1 MIKSEVIQSVGI
13 LLFILRRRRRRRR
26 RRRMRRNRKRND
38 VGVKMM
44 LIMMMRRRRRRRRRK
59 RERGIGR
66 GRRAV
71 IQEELTYIC
80 SVIEVTIFIF
90 ELVIM
95 PSISSFVELTCSFP
109 HVIVD
114 THAVVIVVT
123 MQLAVLKISN
133 NFSSYSV
140 VYQTLAYEE
149 ERSSELQCTSII

>member
-1 MIKSEVIQSVGI
+1 MIKGEVIQSVGI
-13 LLFILRRRRRRRR
+13 LLFILRRRRRR

-44 LIMMMRRRRRRRRRK
+44 LIMMRRRRRK

-95 PSISSFVELTCSFP
+95 PSISSFVELTCSCP

>member
-1 MIKSEVIQSVGI
+1 MKELNSWMIKGEVIQSVGI
-13 LLFILRRRRRRRR
+13 LLFILRRRRRRR

-44 LIMMMRRRRRRRRRK
+44 LIMMMMRRRRRRRRRK

-95 PSISSFVELTCSFP
+95 PSISSFVELTCSCP

-133 NFSSYSV
+133 NFSSYACG
-140 VYQTLAYEE
+140 LPNA
-149 ERSSELQCTSII
+149 C

>member
-1 MIKSEVIQSVGI
+1 MIKGEVIQSVGI
-13 LLFILRRRRRRRR
+13 LLFILRRRRRRR

-44 LIMMMRRRRRRRRRK
+44 LIMMRRRRRRRK

-95 PSISSFVELTCSFP
+95 PSISSFVELTCSCP

>member
-1 MIKSEVIQSVGI
+1 MKELNSWMIKGEVIQSVGI

-26 RRRMRRNRKRND
+26 RRMRRNRKRND
-38 VGVKMM
+38 VDVKMM
-44 LIMMMRRRRRRRRRK
+44 LIMMMRRRRRRRK

-95 PSISSFVELTCSFP
+95 PSISSFVELTCSCA

-114 THAVVIVVT
+114 THAVVIVIT

-133 NFSSYSV
+133 NSCSYGV
-140 VYQTLAYEE
+140 VH
-149 ERSSELQCTSII
+149 

>member
-1 MIKSEVIQSVGI
+1 MIKGEVIQSVVI
-13 LLFILRRRRRRRR
+13 LLFILRRRRKRRRRGRRRR
-26 RRRMRRNRKRND
+26 RRRNRKRND

-44 LIMMMRRRRRRRRRK
+44 LMMMRRRRRK

-95 PSISSFVELTCSFP
+95 PSISSFVELTCSCP

-133 NFSSYSV
+133 NFSYYGV
-140 VYQTLAYEE
+140 VYQTLANEE

>member
-1 MIKSEVIQSVGI
+1 MIKGEVIQSVGI

-38 VGVKMM
+38 VDVKMM
-44 LIMMMRRRRRRRRRK
+44 LIMMMRKRRRRK
-59 RERGIGR
+59 RKRGIGR

-95 PSISSFVELTCSFP
+95 PSISSFVELTCSCA

-133 NFSSYSV
+133 NFSSYGV
-140 VYQTLAYEE
+140 VYQTLANEE

>member
-1 MIKSEVIQSVGI
+1 MIKGEVIQSVGI
-13 LLFILRRRRRRRR
+13 LLFILRRRR

-44 LIMMMRRRRRRRRRK
+44 LIMMRRRRRK

-95 PSISSFVELTCSFP
+95 PSISSFVELTCSCP

>member
-1 MIKSEVIQSVGI
+1 MVKGKVIQSVEI
-13 LLFILRRRRRRRR
+13 LLIILRRRRRRR
-26 RRRMRRNRKRND
+26 NRKRND
-38 VGVKMM
+38 VDVKMM
-44 LIMMMRRRRRRRRRK
+44 LMMLMMMRRRRRRK

-66 GRRAV
+66 GKRAV

-80 SVIEVTIFIF
+80 SVVEVTIFIF

-95 PSISSFVELTCSFP
+95 PSISSFVELTCSCP

-133 NFSSYSV
+133 NFSSYIV
-140 VYQTLAYEE
+140 IHQTLANEE
-149 ERSSELQCTSII
+149 ERSSELRCKTII

>member
-1 MIKSEVIQSVGI
+1 MKELNSWMIKGEVIQSVGI
-13 LLFILRRRRRRRR
+13 LLFILRRRRRRR
-26 RRRMRRNRKRND
+26 MRRNRKRND
-38 VGVKMM
+38 VDVKMM
-44 LIMMMRRRRRRRRRK
+44 LIMMMRRRRRRRRK

-80 SVIEVTIFIF
+80 SVIEVTIFIC

-95 PSISSFVELTCSFP
+95 PSISSFVELTCSCA

-114 THAVVIVVT
+114 THAVVIVIT

-133 NFSSYSV
+133 NFCSYGV
-140 VYQTLAYEE
+140 VH
-149 ERSSELQCTSII
+149 

>member
-1 MIKSEVIQSVGI
+1 MVKGKVIQSVEI
-13 LLFILRRRRRRRR
+13 LLIILRRRRRRR
-26 RRRMRRNRKRND
+26 NRKRND
-38 VGVKMM
+38 VDVKMM
-44 LIMMMRRRRRRRRRK
+44 LMMLMMMRRRRRRK

-66 GRRAV
+66 GKRAV

-80 SVIEVTIFIF
+80 SVVEVTIFIF

-95 PSISSFVELTCSFP
+95 PSISSFVELTCFCA

-133 NFSSYSV
+133 NFSSYIV
-140 VYQTLAYEE
+140 IHQTLANEE
-149 ERSSELQCTSII
+149 ERSSELRCKTII

>member
-1 MIKSEVIQSVGI
+1 MIKGEVIQSVGI
-13 LLFILRRRRRRRR
+13 LLFILRRRRRRR

-44 LIMMMRRRRRRRRRK
+44 LIMMRRRRRK

-95 PSISSFVELTCSFP
+95 PSISSFVELTCFCA